1 MKVAILMG
9 SASDKEKMRPAGET
23 LEKFGIEVDE
33 QVLSAHR
40 NAEAVTSLAGSAR
53 ENGYCAFIC
62 AAGMAAHLAGVVA
75 AHTTLPVVGVP
86 MSGGAL
92 NGVDALYSTV
102 QMPKGVPVATVAI
115 DGALNAA
122 LLVVQILAVADEG
135 LAKAFAD
142 DRKERFGS

>member
-23 LEKFGIEVDE
+23 LAAFGIEVDE
-33 QVLSAHR
+33 RVLSAHR
-40 NAEAVTSLAGSAR
+40 NAEAVTTLAGSAR
-53 ENGYCAFIC
+53 ENGYSAFIC

-86 MSGGAL
+86 MSSGAL

-122 LLVVQILAVADEG
+122 LLVVQILAVGDEA
-135 LAKAFAD
+135 LAKAFEAD
-142 DRKERFGS
+142 RERRFSQ